1 MDSRT
6 FLFKGAAGGGGG
18 AAAGGGGAAGGGD
31 SKGQVITIASMFWSL
46 LASVVSYNIR
56 EKFDQKTVS
65 EFNALLAS
73 SVRTA
78 RSPQTDRDAAV
89 QEAGL
94 LDTPGAYDTTSTK
107 LSSVPTLI
115 KLGGVKILAPVLEGI
130 SSLMHFDVVQRRF
143 QEAHSLI
150 DTIRDVF
157 SKHLVN
163 RIQALLPEIYQLFGE
178 DKLLS
183 LFGLF
188 KNDLKILMIFF
199 GLIVK
204 NNFSDSEN
212 IRKFW
217 FIMLKW
223 MIFSRYIEMFVS
235 LVSNMIQFDDGTELN
250 ISLNLMELLRT
261 YLSDITPLSFT
272 HHSRHD
278 FSSQDEIKKFID
290 AVNIK
295 VDDLTTVIRAIS
307 PHILNEEE
315 IKGHLNAINICLEH
329 LEIRL
334 SAESIA
340 RKTAKKCNIN
350 PDHFLRCID
359 PTITTNPDDV
369 IRSLHLIAKER
380 NASRDLLESLM
391 DTDGIISRTIV
402 FRIDHL
408 NKLQRVEEAKQALEK
423 SKIETE
429 KFKQIRLVEEIR
441 TAKLQAQLQADL
453 ERRQNKRQCIDQGL
467 AENDLRHSLNKQ

>member
-1 MDSRT
+1 MSSST
-6 FLFKGAAGGGGG
+6 SFFKEDDELGGGG
-18 AAAGGGGAAGGGD
+18 AADGGGGAGGGGD
-31 SKGQVITIASMFWSL
+31 SKGQVIIITTMLWSL
-46 LASVVSYNIR
+46 LANVVSYNIR
-56 EKFDQKTVS
+56 EKFDQKTVL

-73 SVRTA
+73 SVRTS
-78 RSPQTDRDAAV
+78 RSPRSDLLVDV
-89 QEAGL
+89 QKAGL

-163 RIQALLPEIYQLFGE
+163 RIQVLLPEIYQLFGE

-183 LFGLF
+183 LFSLF

-235 LVSNMIQFDDGTELN
+235 LVSNMIQFDDGTELK

-295 VDDLTTVIRAIS
+295 VYDLTTVIRAIS
-307 PHILNEEE
+307 PHILNGEE

-329 LEIRL
+329 LERRL

-340 RKTAKKCNIN
+340 RKTAKNCKIN

-359 PTITTNPDDV
+359 PKITTNPDDV
-369 IRSLHLIAKER
+369 IRSLRQIAQES
-380 NASRDLLESLM
+380 NASRYLLESLM
-391 DTDGIISRTIV
+391 DTNGIISKTIV

-408 NKLQRVEEAKQALEK
+408 KKLKKIQEVEQDLEMSMIKTQKIKQR
-423 SKIETE
+423 
-429 KFKQIRLVEEIR
+429 RLAEEIR
-441 TAKLQAQLQADL
+441 TAELEADL